1 MSTLKAASKFSFI
14 LVSSMNIIT
23 IAITFVKKNG
33 ILNHILKNSPN
44 KNLSIVY
51 SNSIADWYS
60 TNFDTM
66 LLSFLDVTLSFNITA
81 FAIPS
86 IVSKAMATPTA
97 TNIPTTG
104 AKNINNDV
112 PI

>member
-1 MSTLKAASKFSFI
+1 
-14 LVSSMNIIT
+14 
-23 IAITFVKKNG
+23 
-33 ILNHILKNSPN
+33 
-44 KNLSIVY
+44 
-51 SNSIADWYS
+51 
-60 TNFDTM
+60 M

-104 AKNINNDV
+104 AKNISNDV